1 MTTDG
6 EVAALVFTVLIF
18 QAHILELAMREPMR
32 LTPSPL
38 NSVPVAESA
47 PQERKL
53 HTASDS
59 SQEQTMVSKEVV
71 TASQVTMTTNQTIYT
86 TIDSMLE
93 PDRKP
98 EQELSRNHSLT
109 PKRKPSRLPKR
120 CQKLFTKESHTTAG
134 EILQN

>member
-6 EVAALVFTVLIF
+6 EVAVTVFTVLIF
-18 QAHILELAMREPMR
+18 QAHISELAMREPMI

-59 SQEQTMVSKEVV
+59 SQEKTMVSREVV
-71 TASQVTMTTNQTIYT
+71 TASQVTMMTNLTIYT
-86 TIDSMLE
+86 IIDSNLE
-93 PDRKP
+93 PDKKL
-98 EQELSRNHSLT
+98 EQELSKNHSPT

-120 CQKLFTKESHTTAG
+120 FQKLFTKESHTTAG
-134 EILQN
+134 EISQN